1 MVWWWW
7 WTYTQL
13 CTPFP
18 QIITINI
25 NRMGEFMYL
34 SNKVTNTTITTE

>member
-18 QIITINI
+18 QIVTINI
-25 NRMGEFMYL
+25 NNRMGEFMH
-34 SNKVTNTTITTE
+34 SKVTTNTITTE

>member
-18 QIITINI
+18 QIVTIN
-25 NRMGEFMYL
+25 NRMGEYMYL